1 MPPTAAPIPL
11 PLPLVAPPALLPV
24 AGPLLSVRR
33 VGGGVSPAEQ
43 ARVRRTVVALL
54 QEVSRVRDAG

>member
-1 MPPTAAPIPL
+1 MPPTAAPIQL
-11 PLPLVAPPALLPV
+11 PLPVVAPPALLPV
-24 AGPLLSVRR
+24 VGPLLPVGR
-33 VGGGVSPAEQ
+33 VWGGLSPAEQ